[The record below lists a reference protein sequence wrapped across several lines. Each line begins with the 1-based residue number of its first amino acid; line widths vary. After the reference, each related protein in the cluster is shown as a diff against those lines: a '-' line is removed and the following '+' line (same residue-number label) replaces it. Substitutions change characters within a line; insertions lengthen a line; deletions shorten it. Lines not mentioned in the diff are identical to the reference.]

1 MTEGRLNTTGY
12 NREEDEE
19 IELKLRPGRF
29 DEYIG
34 QEKIKEN
41 MQVFVQAALNRGET
55 LDHVLLYGQPGL
67 GKTTLSGIIAG
78 AMNARLKITAGPAIE
93 RPGDMAA
100 ILNDLNEGDFLFIDE
115 IHRLARNIEEILY
128 SAMED
133 FVLDIVIGKGP
144 AARSIRLDL
153 PRFTLVGATT
163 RIGLLTAPLRD
174 RFGVVHH
181 LEPYKVEELITIV
194 TRSAKVLDVG
204 ITPEGAKEIARRAR
218 GTPRIA
224 NRLLKR
230 VRDFAQVRYDGNITH
245 EVANDSLDRL
255 DIDPVGLD
263 VVDKKI
269 LLAIIE
275 KFGGGPVGLDT
286 LAASIDE
293 EAGTLEDVAEPYLL
307 QLGFIQRTPRGR
319 MVTRLGYNHMG
330 LRPPLSIVQTEQM
343 TIQDNLE

>member
-1 MTEGRLNTTGY
+1 MDERRLNTTGF

-19 IELKLRPGRF
+19 IELKLRPISF
-29 DEYIG
+29 DGYIG
-34 QEKIKEN
+34 QTKVKEN
-41 MQVFVQAALNRGET
+41 MKVFIQAALGRGET

-67 GKTTLSGIIAG
+67 GKTTLSAIIAG

-115 IHRLARNIEEILY
+115 IHRLSRNVEEILY

-144 AARSIRLDL
+144 GAKSIRLDL

-174 RFGVVHH
+174 RFGMVHH
-181 LEPYKVEELITIV
+181 LEPYSIQELATIV
-194 TRSAKVLDVG
+194 TNSATVLDVAIEPG
-204 ITPEGAKEIARRAR
+204 GAEEIARRAR

-230 VRDFAQVRYDGNITH
+230 VRDFAQVQYDGIITG
-245 EVANDSLDRL
+245 EVSNASLNRL
-255 DIDPVGLD
+255 EIDLVGLD
-263 VVDKKI
+263 SVDKKI
-269 LLAIIE
+269 LHAIIE
-275 KFGGGPVGLDT
+275 KFGGGPVGLET
-286 LAASIDE
+286 LAASINE

-319 MVTRLGYNHMG
+319 TVTRLGYKHMG
-330 LRPPLSIVQTEQM
+330 LEALAGEEQL
-343 TIQDNLE
+343 TLEL

>member
-1 MTEGRLNTTGY
+1 MENRLNTTGF
-12 NREEDEE
+12 NREHDAE
-19 IELKLRPGRF
+19 IELKLRPSRF

-34 QEKIKEN
+34 QAKVKEN
-41 MQVFVQAALNRGET
+41 MQVFVEAALGRGET

-67 GKTTLSGIIAG
+67 GKTTLSSIIAG
-78 AMNARLKITAGPAIE
+78 AMNAQLKVTTGPAIE
-93 RPGDMAA
+93 RPGDIAA
-100 ILNDLNEGDFLFIDE
+100 ILNDLQEGDFLFIDE
-115 IHRLARNIEEILY
+115 IHRLNRTVEETLY

-133 FVLDIVIGKGP
+133 FVLDIIIGKGP
-144 AARSIRLDL
+144 GARSIRLDL
-153 PRFTLVGATT
+153 PRFTLIGATT

-181 LEPYKVEELITIV
+181 LEPYSVADLQKII
-194 TRSAKVLDVG
+194 TRSANVLDVE
-204 ITPEGAKEIARRAR
+204 IEPKGAEEIARRAR

-230 VRDFAQVRYDGNITH
+230 VRDFAQVKFDGVVTE
-245 EVANDSLDRL
+245 EVAISSLDKLEIDRL
-255 DIDPVGLD
+255 GLD
-263 VVDKKI
+263 TVDKKI

-319 MVTRLGYNHMG
+319 TATRLAYTHLGIENLNTG
-330 LRPPLSIVQTEQM
+330 QM
-343 TIQDNLE
+343 FLE

>member
-12 NREEDEE
+12 NRDEDEE
-19 IELKLRPGRF
+19 IELQLRPAHF

-34 QEKIKEN
+34 QAKIKEN

-67 GKTTLSGIIAG
+67 GKTTLSSIIAG
-78 AMNARLKITAGPAIE
+78 AMGARLRITAGPAIE

-115 IHRLARNIEEILY
+115 IHRLNRNIEEILY

-181 LEPYKVEELITIV
+181 LEPYRVEELATIV
-194 TRSAKVLDVG
+194 TRSAKVLGVG
-204 ITPEGAKEIARRAR
+204 MTPEGAKEIARRAR

-230 VRDFAQVRYDGNITH
+230 VRDFAQVQYDGNVTP
-245 EVANDSLDRL
+245 EVAKSSLDRL
-255 DIDPVGLD
+255 DIDPMGLD
-263 VVDKKI
+263 SVDKKI
-269 LLAIIE
+269 LHAIIE

-319 MVTRLGYNHMG
+319 MVTRLGYTHLG
-330 LRPPLSIVQTEQM
+330 LRPPLIHAYAPDEQL
-343 TIQDNLE
+343 TLED